1 MRVGIGFDVHRF
13 TPDRPLI
20 LGGVQI
26 PFHQGLAGHSDAD
39 ALIHA
44 ICDACLGAAALGDI
58 GRLFPDTDPSH
69 ANKDSREFLRA
80 VRDRLKSANYS
91 VVNVDATLILQ
102 KPRVAPYV
110 TQMEA
115 NISSD
120 LSIDV
125 NAVNIKATT
134 TENLGFSGRGEG
146 VAAQAVVLI
155 DRPHPPG

>member
-1 MRVGIGFDVHRF
+1 MRVGIGFDVHPF

-26 PFHQGLAGHSDAD
+26 PFHKGLAGHSDAD

-102 KPRVAPYV
+102 KPRIAPYV

>member
-1 MRVGIGFDVHRF
+1 MRVGIGFDVHPF

-26 PFHQGLAGHSDAD
+26 PFHKGLAGHSDAD

-102 KPRVAPYV
+102 KPRIAPYV

-155 DRPHPPG
+155 DSPHPPG